1 MYLDGDNRAYLE
13 NTQWEMEQNRVK
25 IQQLRMENKQLRA
38 SLAKKM
44 AVHQKRQKM
53 NIYQLFKILF
63 VLQADDD
70 VVTKSFKLNNM
81 RPPADLRGITG
92 EVTVTL
98 C

>member
-44 AVHQKRQKM
+44 AVRQNRQK
-53 NIYQLFKILF
+53 
-63 VLQADDD
+63 D
-70 VVTKSFKLNNM
+70 
-81 RPPADLRGITG
+81 
-92 EVTVTL
+92 
-98 C
+98 

>member
-44 AVHQKRQKM
+44 AVRQNRQKDEYLSV
-53 NIYQLFKILF
+53 I
-63 VLQADDD
+63 
-70 VVTKSFKLNNM
+70 
-81 RPPADLRGITG
+81 
-92 EVTVTL
+92 
-98 C
+98 